1 MRGKLFFNKSALT
14 RLASHLDFP
23 ISSYLFLLFS
33 LSFSTYFFSF
43 YFLLVS
49 SSFLVPPCLWLQKNN
64 IILFCIPAKM
74 LLAFPLPSRTNVPF
88 FNTRFPHFPTFFF
101 NYFLL
106 VGRDGHR
113 EGSCFPGWQVVP
125 RFSWSPRVPSFLF
138 LSSSF
143 ALPLTDDVLWTCSRF
158 FSFTFLPPS
167 FLFFLLFVQCGFVKK
182 QFRFCFISGILFSLS
197 CTTSCLQLFIVFVPH
212 ARDSRDYDPNL
223 EWKYGML
230 IYSLKNFVSSR
241 WLFFYFI
248 IVQYTNFLTCY
259 IPKCYVLNL

>member
-1 MRGKLFFNKSALT
+1 
-14 RLASHLDFP
+14 
-23 ISSYLFLLFS
+23 
-33 LSFSTYFFSF
+33 
-43 YFLLVS
+43 
-49 SSFLVPPCLWLQKNN
+49 
-64 IILFCIPAKM
+64 M

-88 FNTRFPHFPTFFF
+88 FNTRFPHFPTSFF

-230 IYSLKNFVSSR
+230 IYSLKNSVSSR
-241 WLFFYFI
+241 
-248 IVQYTNFLTCY
+248 
-259 IPKCYVLNL
+259 